1 MFISIGATLPPE
13 DTSCKAQCYKLG
25 VNAIFG
31 CCSDGNCGKSAVED
45 ENQTEKGKDHI
56 TSPYTHDAYTLVRNH
71 PLIIAFEQSS
81 YSDLIY
87 HNYHVRLRKKIYRR
101 FVTYWLTFCF
111 ASYTILLGVWTNF
124 ILCGKHL
131 QYLYNEVGL
140 NMTLDLDTCQ
150 IVVNRL
156 ISQNI
161 SEAFKTDECNRIKY
175 TLYALFILFIVKNA
189 ILIIFLFPRIFRT
202 IAYYLEASALVLS
215 YVYVLDWT
223 DWQERVIAR
232 CPIQYRIGVM
242 GLFLSWINLLN
253 YVRCIPWYKI
263 GIYVTMLQVIF
274 FKFLLFL
281 PVLTIIIC
289 GFGFTYWMQLQN
301 QTVFGTHIESL
312 WRTSLMMFDL
322 DYESRFY
329 NPSDGVVYY
338 ELAYVIMMFTAV
350 LFCVFIINLMIDK
363 RICIV
368 ILPF

>member
-1 MFISIGATLPPE
+1 
-13 DTSCKAQCYKLG
+13 
-25 VNAIFG
+25 
-31 CCSDGNCGKSAVED
+31 
-45 ENQTEKGKDHI
+45 
-56 TSPYTHDAYTLVRNH
+56 
-71 PLIIAFEQSS
+71 
-81 YSDLIY
+81 
-87 HNYHVRLRKKIYRR
+87 
-101 FVTYWLTFCF
+101 
-111 ASYTILLGVWTNF
+111 
-124 ILCGKHL
+124 
-131 QYLYNEVGL
+131 
-140 NMTLDLDTCQ
+140 
-150 IVVNRL
+150 
-156 ISQNI
+156 
-161 SEAFKTDECNRIKY
+161 
-175 TLYALFILFIVKNA
+175 
-189 ILIIFLFPRIFRT
+189 
-202 IAYYLEASALVLS
+202 
-215 YVYVLDWT
+215 LDWT

-253 YVRCIPWYKI
+253 YVRCIPCYKI

-289 GFGFTYWMQLQN
+289 GFGFTYLMQLQN